1 MTDKSGIICLVNA
14 VPKDREA
21 FQDTQKW
28 RGAIFYYEGT
38 DLENFRKGL
47 NLKDPECDWKSKTG
61 FVTWEGNVHG
71 TSLCNTICR
80 SLLAVLSCRY

>member
-14 VPKDREA
+14 YPKDQEA
-21 FQDTQKW
+21 LKEEKNW
-28 RGAIFYYEGT
+28 GGVIFYYEGV
-38 DLENFRKGL
+38 DPENFLEVLKS
-47 NLKDPECDWKSKTG
+47 KDPQCYWKSKTG
-61 FVTWEGNVHG
+61 HIDWEGKVLG